1 MIKKIIQTSKET
13 GQMNKKQFNEQRHNS
28 NEQRHSSNE
37 QINSSNEQKTYF
49 YINQIGQKSN
59 YFVAHMN

>member
-13 GQMNKKQFNEQRHNS
+13 VKWTENSSTEQRHNS